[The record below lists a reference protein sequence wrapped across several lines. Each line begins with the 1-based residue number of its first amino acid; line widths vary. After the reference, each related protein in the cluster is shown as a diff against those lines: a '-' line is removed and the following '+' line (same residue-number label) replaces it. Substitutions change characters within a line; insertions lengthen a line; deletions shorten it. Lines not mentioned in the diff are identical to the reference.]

1 MAEKQAPL
9 TAEQLLELRDDQR
22 VNLAHFATILRND
35 SGCTSPAEEF
45 IMSLVRY
52 HATAIAP
59 LTPANIEDDL
69 QTFREN
75 FEQTLESTRHFV
87 SLYPAEVLGDNCG
100 GWQDQLKKLK
110 AIAVSAECGHEA
122 DWDGQA
128 ENRLEIAREALRH
141 YPALLLSDDSWEEI
155 RKAWPA

>member
-22 VNLAHFATILRND
+22 VNLAHFATILKND
-35 SGCTSPAEEF
+35 AGCTSPAEEF

-52 HATAIAP
+52 HGTAIVP
-59 LTPANIEDDL
+59 LTPANIKDDL

-100 GWQDQLKKLK
+100 GWSDQCQKLK
-110 AIAVSAECGHEA
+110 AIATEA
-122 DWDGQA
+122 DEEWESGAQGRIDM
-128 ENRLEIAREALRH
+128 AREALRL
-141 YPALLLSDDSWEEI
+141 YPALVLSDEPWDEI
-155 RKAWPA
+155 RKSMRA